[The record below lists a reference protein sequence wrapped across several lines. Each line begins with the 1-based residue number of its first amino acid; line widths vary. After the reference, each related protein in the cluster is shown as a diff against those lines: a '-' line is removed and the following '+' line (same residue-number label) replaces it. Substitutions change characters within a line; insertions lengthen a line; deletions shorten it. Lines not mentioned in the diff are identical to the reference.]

1 MEILREYSQLVARTN
16 KVLSYDISETP
27 MLDEMQDNDLE
38 YIANHSN
45 RCDELKEVSSLSQL
59 VFQLN
64 NFVPALVNY
73 SKIFL

>member
-1 MEILREYSQLVARTN
+1 MEILRSYSQLVEKTN

-27 MLDEMQDNDLE
+27 MLDKMQDRDLE

-45 RCDELKEVSSLSQL
+45 ICDDIKLIGQLSEL

-64 NFVPALVNY
+64 NYVLFFEKSV
-73 SKIFL
+73 IF